1 MGAAP
6 QISPARGSGGK
17 KLARM
22 SVTGVRAFLFLNGKC
37 SAGVNQRVAMCLM
50 RTFQVVS

>member
-22 SVTGVRAFLFLNGKC
+22 SVTGVRAFFVNNTLLFLL
-37 SAGVNQRVAMCLM
+37 LM
-50 RTFQVVS
+50 AYH